1 MGRELLGFEGCKG
14 KAMVDP
20 REGKWTW
27 FGGPRGTDGPVTSV
41 YLIFWKRMSMKE
53 LGTKNCHL
61 GDKERPPLIGTSD
74 LWLSGAIVPWR
85 VTIQPG
91 PGGVVR

>member
-1 MGRELLGFEGCKG
+1 
-14 KAMVDP
+14 
-20 REGKWTW
+20 
-27 FGGPRGTDGPVTSV
+27 
-41 YLIFWKRMSMKE
+41 MSMKA

>member
-1 MGRELLGFEGCKG
+1 
-14 KAMVDP
+14 
-20 REGKWTW
+20 
-27 FGGPRGTDGPVTSV
+27 
-41 YLIFWKRMSMKE
+41 MSMKA

-85 VTIQPG
+85 VTINQG
-91 PGGVVR
+91 LVVLSGEEHRTPRI